1 MTHWWYYF
9 RHHQDPPITI
19 YNIVEGI
26 QHKLKDFRN
35 ILVSQVRRQGNH
47 HAYILPLRVDFVAW
61 TEKNLIIIESTLTQ
75 DVLFLS
81 SS

>member
-1 MTHWWYYF
+1 MNGSW
-9 RHHQDPPITI
+9 DPPITI

-35 ILVSQVRRQGNH
+35 IQVSQVQQQGNH
-47 HAYILPLRVDFVAW
+47 HAHILPLHAKNCVDFVAW
-61 TEKNLIIIESTLTQ
+61 IEKNLIIIELILTQ